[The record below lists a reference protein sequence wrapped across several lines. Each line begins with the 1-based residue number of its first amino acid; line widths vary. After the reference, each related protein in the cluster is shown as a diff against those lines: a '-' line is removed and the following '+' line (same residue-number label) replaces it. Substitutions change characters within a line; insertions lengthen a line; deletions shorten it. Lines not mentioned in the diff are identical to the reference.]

1 MPMRDVTNAKGLGD
15 LRTAITNRVH
25 AKPPQK
31 GTAHLDLYL
40 LSKEK
45 QRLEKEVTR
54 LERQQK
60 RVREH
65 LTEVCQTIEELE
77 KEAQLEGSSQM
88 ASIDLAGGKKE
99 PAPASQ
105 YGQRRWKKMTLEY

>member
-1 MPMRDVTNAKGLGD
+1 MRDVTSAKGLGD

-45 QRLEKEVTR
+45 QRLEKELSR
-54 LERQQK
+54 LERRQRRIQ
-60 RVREH
+60 EH
-65 LTEVCQTIEELE
+65 LVEIRQMMGKLE
-77 KEAQLEGSSQM
+77 QEAECERSPDNP
-88 ASIDLAGGKKE
+88 SIDLAGRKKE

-105 YGQRRWKKMTLEY
+105 HNQRQWKKMTLEY

>member
-1 MPMRDVTNAKGLGD
+1 MRDVTNAKGLGD

-45 QRLEKEVTR
+45 QRLEKELTR
-54 LERQQK
+54 LEQRQRRIQ
-60 RVREH
+60 EH
-65 LTEVCQTIEELE
+65 LTEIRQMMSTLE
-77 KEAQLEGSSQM
+77 QEAECERSLDNPST
-88 ASIDLAGGKKE
+88 DLAGGKKQPT
-99 PAPASQ
+99 PATQHS
-105 YGQRRWKKMTLEY
+105 QRRWKKMTVEY

>member
-1 MPMRDVTNAKGLGD
+1 MRDVTNAKGLGD

-45 QRLEKEVTR
+45 QRLEKELTR
-54 LERQQK
+54 LEQRQRRIQ
-60 RVREH
+60 EH
-65 LTEVCQTIEELE
+65 LVEIRQAMGTLE
-77 KEAQLEGSSQM
+77 QEAEGERSPDNPLT
-88 ASIDLAGGKKE
+88 DLAGEKKG

-105 YGQRRWKKMTLEY
+105 YSQRQWKKMTFEY

>member
-1 MPMRDVTNAKGLGD
+1 MKDVTSAKGLSH
-15 LRTAITNRVH
+15 LRTAITTRVH

-45 QRLEKEVTR
+45 QRLEKELTR
-54 LERQQK
+54 LEQRQRRIQ
-60 RVREH
+60 EH
-65 LTEVCQTIEELE
+65 LAEIRQAMDTLQQETERERSSENPSTAIGAGE
-77 KEAQLEGSSQM
+77 KQ
-88 ASIDLAGGKKE
+88 

-105 YGQRRWKKMTLEY
+105 YSQRRWKKMTLDY

>member
-1 MPMRDVTNAKGLGD
+1 MRDVTNAKGLGD

-45 QRLEKEVTR
+45 QRLEKELTR
-54 LERQQK
+54 LEQRQK
-60 RVREH
+60 RIQEH
-65 LTEVCQTIEELE
+65 LTEIRQMMSTLE
-77 KEAQLEGSSQM
+77 QEAECERSLDNPST
-88 ASIDLAGGKKE
+88 DLAEGKNE
-99 PAPASQ
+99 SAPASQ
-105 YGQRRWKKMTLEY
+105 YSQRQWKKMTFEY